1 MKDFKHPKF
10 PTIHIKLLNS
20 TEDLTQLESLLKT
33 DAQAV
38 SGYVPQES
46 SKDSKYMYGIFDN
59 DQLIGII
66 DLIEEYPTKQGAYIH
81 QFFLADDYNRDNLAE
96 MLYSALEKTVQETG
110 DSYIANLNAADRRIV
125 HHVVSQYDD
134 ISSFSE
140 GEGRDRRIIIA
151 QKSS

>member
-33 DAQAV
+33 DAQAI

-110 DSYIANLNAADRRIV
+110 IMSLTIDDTLANTTFWNEQGYDKSTTKSIA
-125 HHVVSQYDD
+125 
-134 ISSFSE
+134 
-140 GEGRDRRIIIA
+140 
-151 QKSS
+151 